1 MTDFQTIANDL
12 VDGLQLQYQPA
23 GIQIYR
29 ETDPLPDDISLT
41 ERELKSY
48 CQAVILA
55 GEGETLLLEKEKM
68 GCKLGTSVLGFE
80 KDMEAYLDDGVLE
93 KYGVGLF
100 ETEEASAE
108 TILKSTYLEKGQTRA
123 ALIAPLPAFD
133 EIPQVVVFTANSE
146 QIMWL
151 LYAVNYEKG
160 GRMDLPQSGGA
171 LGGCA
176 DMLDLIEIGSVH
188 WSRLVRPIMAG
199 CSEAAIWRS
208 PLILARVWSA
218 IKASLLS
225 TEVDWQMLR
234 CHISVSRSS
243 CRLMCGWQSHAT
255 KPVQMDM
262 RDGGGEQVACSCNT

>member
-1 MTDFQTIANDL
+1 MTDLQTIASDL
-12 VDGLQLQYQPA
+12 VDKLQLQYQPA

-29 ETDPLPDDISLT
+29 EADPLPENISLT

-80 KDMEAYLDDGVLE
+80 KDMEAFLDDGVLE

-108 TILKSTYLEKGQTRA
+108 TILKSTYLEKGKTRA

-133 EIPQVVVFTANSE
+133 QTPQVVVFTANSE

-160 GRMDLPQSGGA
+160 GRMELPQSGGA

-176 DMLDLIEIGSVH
+176 DITALPLLTGQPNITFLG
-188 WSRLVRPIMAG
+188 LG
-199 CSEAAIWRS
+199 C
-208 PLILARVWSA
+208 RVKSA
-218 IKASLLS
+218 IGPCDLMMGINGRDLERVHQHVQSMAKPI
-225 TEVDWQMLR
+225 QMLNKQ
-234 CHISVSRSS
+234 SS
-243 CRLMCGWQSHAT
+243 AG
-255 KPVQMDM
+255 
-262 RDGGGEQVACSCNT
+262 